1 MNKTRITWNRLLSR
15 IIGIT
20 AEWKLPPFLQQP
32 INKAIV
38 AIFKIDLSEHE
49 PISHYA
55 SVNALFTRPFVR
67 PRNIDTSADSLIAPT
82 DATLIA
88 SGIVR
93 DNQALQ
99 IKGISYSV
107 SALLA
112 QSLEPHEQ
120 QSIEG
125 MRFFN
130 LYLSPRD
137 YHRFHAPTDLR
148 IVSIAYCDGNLSSV
162 HPSILC
168 KSPVFVSNE
177 RVILR
182 ALDSRDQPLF
192 FVAVGALNV
201 GKILI
206 YAEPKIHTNATHGAT
221 IYHYNEP
228 ISIQKAQEL
237 GQFKMGSSIV
247 LLAKA
252 HCCVQDNMPV
262 RFGQCIGS
270 LGDDYDDTTRNHH
283 PQK

>member
-1 MNKTRITWNRLLSR
+1 MNKSQISISWNRLFSR
-15 IIGIT
+15 IIGIA
-20 AEWKLPPFLQQP
+20 AEWKLPAFLQQP
-32 INKAIV
+32 INKAVV

-67 PRNIDTSADSLIAPT
+67 PRDVDMNPDSLIAPT

-112 QSLEPHEQ
+112 QSLEPHEL

-125 MRFFN
+125 MHFFN

-162 HPSILC
+162 RPNVLR

-182 ALDSRDQPLF
+182 ALDSRGNPF
-192 FVAVGALNV
+192 YFVAVGAFNV

-206 YAEPKIHTNATHGAT
+206 YAEPKIHTNAA
-221 IYHYNEP
+221 
-228 ISIQKAQEL
+228 
-237 GQFKMGSSIV
+237 
-247 LLAKA
+247 
-252 HCCVQDNMPV
+252 
-262 RFGQCIGS
+262 
-270 LGDDYDDTTRNHH
+270 
-283 PQK
+283 

>member
-1 MNKTRITWNRLLSR
+1 MNNKTLNRWITRIFGILAELRLP
-15 IIGIT
+15 T
-20 AEWKLPPFLQQP
+20 FLQEP
-32 INKAIV
+32 VNKAVV
-38 AIFKIDLSEHE
+38 AALKIDLSEHE

-55 SVNALFTRPFVR
+55 SVNELFTRPLTR
-67 PRNIDTSADSLIAPT
+67 PRDVDLNADSLIAPT

-112 QSLEPHEQ
+112 QSLEPHEL
-120 QSIEG
+120 QSIKG

-130 LYLSPRD
+130 LYLAPCD

-162 HPSILC
+162 RPNVLR

-182 ALDSRDQPLF
+182 ALDSRGNPF
-192 FVAVGALNV
+192 YFVAVGALNV

-206 YAEPKIHTNATHGAT
+206 YAEPRIHTNAAHGAT
-221 IYHYNEP
+221 IYHYDKP
-228 ISIQKAQEL
+228 ISMQKAQEI

-252 HCCVQDNMPV
+252 RCNVQESAPV

-270 LGDDYDDTTRNHH
+270 LGDDHDDTTRNQQ